1 MKKREAFEKWYSTRM
16 YASRFAP
23 AIASDAFEAGYAA
36 AIEAVKA
43 GGVQGR
49 GGVCFDGPLLYK
61 LPEEMK

>member
-1 MKKREAFEKWYSTRM
+1 MNMREAWEAECKKFNLNPDYNKLWKEK
-16 YASRFAP
+16 
-23 AIASDAFEAGYAA
+23 FEAGYAA